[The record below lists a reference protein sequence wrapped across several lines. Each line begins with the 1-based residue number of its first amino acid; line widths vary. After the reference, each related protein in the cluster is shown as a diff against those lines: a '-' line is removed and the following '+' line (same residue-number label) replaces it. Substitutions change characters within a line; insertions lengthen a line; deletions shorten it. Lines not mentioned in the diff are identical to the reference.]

1 LGFTYTTAGN
11 WRRRIFDVDR
21 LVILSYIIS
30 VLGFAVDQAST
41 RIGLTISNV
50 VETNQVALHLMNA
63 GLWLYTDL
71 AAVLLTIFIAKLV
84 IERWSFKYRHT
95 VALFP
100 LTFGTLKLVTGM
112 SNFFLYLT
120 LM

>member
-1 LGFTYTTAGN
+1 M
-11 WRRRIFDVDR
+11 
-21 LVILSYIIS
+21 ILSYAVS

-50 VETNQVALHLMNA
+50 VETNQVALQLMNN
-63 GLWLYTDL
+63 GLWLYVDL
-71 AAVLLTIFIAKLV
+71 AVVLLTILITRLV
-84 IERWSFKYRHT
+84 IERWSFRYRYA

-100 LTFGTLKLVTGM
+100 LTFGALKLVTGM
-112 SNFFLYLT
+112 LNFFLCLT